1 MKVILI
7 ADVKNVGKKGEVV
20 DVSEGYATN
29 FLIKK
34 RLAILQNKAN
44 LNDLNKQK
52 EEEKRLDIAN
62 REKAMNLKN
71 KLNTIT
77 VIFKEHPG
85 TEGRLHSAITSKML
99 EEKLAKMKSEG
110 RVDVANKISIA
121 RSFGDISENSE
132 YDAAREEE
140 AILEQEIIQIEET
153 LRNAQIISKSHSDT
167 SVVGVGAM
175 LEVYDMEF
183 EESLNLKIMGS
194 IESDPTI
201 GQISNE
207 SPLGR
212 ALIGKSKND
221 IVEVSTPA
229 GVQKYK
235 ILSIKY

>member
-20 DVSEGYATN
+20 EVSEGYATN

-77 VIFKEHPG
+77 VVFKEHPG

-99 EEKLAKMKSEG
+99 EEKLDKEFQIK
-110 RVDVANKISIA
+110 VDKKNFKNFAPIKA
-121 RSFGDISENSE
+121 
-132 YDAAREEE
+132 
-140 AILEQEIIQIEET
+140 
-153 LRNAQIISKSHSDT
+153 
-167 SVVGVGAM
+167 
-175 LEVYDMEF
+175 
-183 EESLNLKIMGS
+183 
-194 IESDPTI
+194 
-201 GQISNE
+201 
-207 SPLGR
+207 
-212 ALIGKSKND
+212 IGKVTIDVVLYKD
-221 IVEVSTPA
+221 II
-229 GVQKYK
+229 GK
-235 ILSIKY
+235 INIEIKEK